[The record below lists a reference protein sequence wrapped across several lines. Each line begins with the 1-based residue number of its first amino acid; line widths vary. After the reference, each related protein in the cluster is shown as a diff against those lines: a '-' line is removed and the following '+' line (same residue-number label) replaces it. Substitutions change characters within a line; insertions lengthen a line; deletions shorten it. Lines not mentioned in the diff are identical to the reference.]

1 MRTRRSTP
9 HVGAPGFQ
17 PYRRPASRYNYS
29 VEPDEISQER
39 SNTAPI
45 DLTRNEWWSD
55 PARATD
61 HQQTRNE
68 GAKVVPSVTEVAVYT
83 FLGAGIASAVFIVG
97 ERPYWYVA
105 VVALAALVIVLL
117 TALISRQNPRR
128 LPTNFSANS
137 RHGRRRRS

>member
-1 MRTRRSTP
+1 MRPRRSTP
-9 HVGAPGFQ
+9 HLGAPGFQ
-17 PYRRPASRYNYS
+17 PYGRPASRYDYS
-29 VEPDEISQER
+29 FEPDEISREGT
-39 SNTAPI
+39 NTAPI
-45 DLTRNEWWSD
+45 DFTRNEWGAD

-61 HQQTRNE
+61 HHQTRNE
-68 GAKVVPSVTEVAVYT
+68 AAKVVPSVTEVAVYT

-117 TALISRQNPRR
+117 SALISRRNPRR
-128 LPTNFSANS
+128 LPTNLSANS